1 MTAPVAGQRRPS
13 LLRRWALDLAPLRH
27 SRSYRRFVLG
37 STVSTLGT
45 QVTLVAVPLQVFALT
60 GSSLSVGL
68 IGLFALVPLIG
79 FGLVGGA
86 IADSMDRRRLVTI
99 TSSGLMLVALA
110 LVVQAA
116 LDLRQ
121 VWLLYAIVAVQ
132 SALFAVDSPARG
144 TVEPRLLPLPLIPAA
159 QTIRM
164 LGFNVGV
171 TGGPLLAGLLV
182 FGPGLTAAYAVDA
195 LTFVVAL
202 WAVRS
207 LPAMPPDGGGTKLG
221 LASVL
226 EGLAFLRTRR
236 VLLMTFLVDLNAMVF
251 GMPRA
256 LFPALAATTFGGDA
270 RTAGLLYAAPAIGAL
285 VGGAFS
291 GGLGRVQR
299 QGVGVLLAV
308 ALWGLAI
315 TGFGLTSTLWLACV
329 LLAVAGFAD
338 LVSAVYRST
347 ILQAA
352 TPDHLRGRLQG
363 VFIVVVAGGPRLGD
377 VESGGVA
384 AVAGPEFSVV
394 SGGLA
399 CLAGVAL
406 LAACV
411 PSFARYDA
419 REPHA

>member
-1 MTAPVAGQRRPS
+1 MTTPAAGQRRPS
-13 LLRRWALDLAPLRH
+13 LLRRSALDLAPLRH

-270 RTAGLLYAAPAIGAL
+270 RVAGLLYAAPAVGAL
-285 VGGAFS
+285 AA
-291 GGLGRVQR
+291 R
-299 QGVGVLLAV
+299 
-308 ALWGLAI
+308 
-315 TGFGLTSTLWLACV
+315 
-329 LLAVAGFAD
+329 AVAGLKWADRLRSPMNLVISNVPGPPVPLWFAGAR
-338 LVSAVYRST
+338 LRHVFPVSAISDGIGLNITVQSYLDNLDVGIVAGREMT
-347 ILQAA
+347 DDLWPMI
-352 TPDHLRGRLQG
+352 DHLRAEL
-363 VFIVVVAGGPRLGD
+363 D
-377 VESGGVA
+377 E
-384 AVAGPEFSVV
+384 
-394 SGGLA
+394 
-399 CLAGVAL
+399 L
-406 LAACV
+406 L
-411 PSFARYDA
+411 SLT
-419 REPHA
+419 